1 MKRHTFLFTL
11 ILLLLASAIAPHP
24 ATADVRANRPAAP
37 AADPIVLA
45 SDAAVDFDVFAPRLF
60 WRDLICTPRPP
71 SLAAADA
78 PAAPAA
84 YYFESIRRVAALGS
98 EPRRLYDVSA
108 DAYCGEAGSG
118 SLTSNLVADAS
129 HIYFAT
135 ADALVRLPAEANPG
149 DAAEILSSGVRG
161 DADLAQVGGQVWALN
176 RSGGFAALH
185 RVTKSTGAVD
195 FALLLNEGA
204 HDLTAATAGL
214 ALGARTLVMW
224 REGGTVN
231 RYNATTGGVDVIG
244 LNVTHYTAE
253 GQVTT
258 CDISGCSATSYVF
271 MSTGT
276 QIWRFNNSNGQTVL
290 LYDTGDANTTV
301 SHLVADGQN
310 FFFFETYREP
320 CGGFVCPE
328 TTTLKRRG
336 RGAAGETDTLLIRPG
351 DISSPVRQLRHDGAY
366 LFWREAS
373 GQIVRFPKNAAA
385 LPVVNL
391 RVTGMRVVQA
401 VQDANNSVGL
411 IERKRTFVRVL
422 VRSDAVVGA
431 TTAGATTAVPNVRAT
446 LARVDDPAGQKLL
459 PINAAGP
466 RITVL
471 PTPDIT
477 AVEQAFLFEL
487 PWAWTTGQS
496 QLIATV
502 NPYRAPLEP
511 DYGDNTGQ
519 VNVSFLPSPRLSV
532 EFFRLNYTLGGTFY
546 APRLREDVLATYSW
560 LLRAYPLGGALGENF
575 RPRLW
580 DVSGGNQLGAWV
592 QNSVSDCDSGNIGG
606 QADRQLCAAFYTNGW
621 LQEIRDDERIP
632 NTTGFYYGMISDA
645 AGPFPRGL
653 AFGGTSNSVGPV
665 GNPAN
670 RPNMQWDTDTTFGD
684 WYAGHEIAHNL
695 GRGHP
700 AQGNWCGH
708 SADDPGYP
716 YAGAAIGPGNGSVE
730 GFDAGDPAF
739 GIRPT
744 LLPDNIWTDM
754 LGYCQNQWVSPYTYN
769 ALLVYM
775 TLHPSAAQ
783 ATLRQAQG
791 AQTQARQAGPWLAV
805 TGGINETA
813 GVASFSRF
821 RRMESAAN
829 LPALVPGPYAIRQ
842 RSAAGVTLAE
852 DAFSAHAEDDGD
864 ALSFNQIVTLAAGAR
879 SVQIV
884 RTSDGRVLA
893 NRALSAAAP
902 VVTDVALAGAP
913 DPVAGVVTLTWSASD
928 ADSDP
933 LTFSVLYSRDGG
945 ATFQPVQMGV
955 TGASTAIDTAP
966 LGGSADARFRVVAHD
981 GFHTGEADSPAFV
994 MAAKAPEVIIQSP
1007 ADGTRIQYGQLIN
1020 FSGAAFDAQ
1029 DRFVADGGLVWQD
1042 AFANVIGTG
1051 ALVSADVLRVG
1062 VNVITL
1068 TATNSAGESASASVT
1083 ITVGDDLAPAGPML
1097 AVSPGAL
1104 GWHVAAGSTAAQS
1117 GALSISNA
1125 GGGDLN
1131 WTAESDQ
1138 PWLTLGAA
1146 AGTIAE
1152 GANAV
1157 TLGVQA
1163 NPSGLPDGD
1172 TALAHVTI
1180 HAGAAGSITL
1190 PVSLSKGFIW
1200 APPPV
1205 VTPPGGQRV
1214 FLPLVER

>member
-1 MKRHTFLFTL
+1 MKTRLTRLLALFLF
-11 ILLLLASAIAPHP
+11 LLATAIVPAP
-24 ATADVRANRPAAP
+24 VRAADAKAGQPAAPTAP
-37 AADPIVLA
+37 AADPVVLA
-45 SDAAVDFDVFAPRLF
+45 SGAAVDFAVYAPRVF

-84 YYFESIRRVAALGS
+84 YYFESIRRVATLGS
-98 EPRRLYDVSA
+98 EPRRLYDVPA
-108 DAYCGEAGSG
+108 DAYCGEAGGG

-129 HIYFAT
+129 HVYFT
-135 ADALVRLPAEANPG
+135 TGDALVRLPVEANPG
-149 DAAEILSSGVRG
+149 DAPEVLSTAVRG
-161 DADLAQVGGQVWALN
+161 DTDLAQVGGQVWALN

-185 RVTKSTGAVD
+185 RVTTATGAVD
-195 FALLLNEGA
+195 FALLLNGGA

-258 CDISGCSATSYVF
+258 CDISGCRATSYVF

-276 QIWRFNNSNGQTVL
+276 QIWRFDNGSGQTVL

-301 SHLVADGQN
+301 SHLVADGSN
-310 FFFFETYREP
+310 LFFFETYRQP

-336 RGAAGETDTLLIRPG
+336 RGTAGGADTLLVRPG
-351 DISSPVRQLRHDGAY
+351 DISSPVRQLRQDGPY

-391 RVTGMRVVQA
+391 RVTGMRVVQS
-401 VQDANNSVGL
+401 VQDAANSVAL
-411 IERKRTFVRVL
+411 VERKRTFVRVL
-422 VRSDAVVGA
+422 VRSDGP
-431 TTAGATTAVPNVRAT
+431 AVPNVRAT
-446 LARVDDPAGQKLL
+446 LARVDDPAGQVLL

-471 PTPDIT
+471 PNPDIT

-496 QLIATV
+496 QLVATV

-575 RPRLW
+575 RPRVW
-580 DVSGGNQLGAWV
+580 DVNGGDQLGAWV
-592 QNSVSDCDSGNIGG
+592 QNSVSDCDPDEIGG
-606 QADRQLCAAFYTNGW
+606 QTDRQLCAAFYTNGW

-632 NTTGFYYGMISDA
+632 NTTGFYYGMISKA

-653 AFGGTSNSVGPV
+653 AIGGTSNSVGPV
-665 GNPAN
+665 GVPGGGTA
-670 RPNMQWDTDTTFGD
+670 WDTDTTDGD

-700 AQGNWCGH
+700 AQGNTCGH
-708 SADDPGYP
+708 SADDPAYP

-744 LLPDNIWTDM
+744 LLPDNTWTDIM
-754 LGYCQNQWVSPYTYN
+754 GYCANQWVSPYTYN
-769 ALLVYM
+769 GLLVYM
-775 TLHPSAAQ
+775 TLHPSAAS
-783 ATLRQAQG
+783 AG
-791 AQTQARQAGPWLAV
+791 AAAIQARQAGPWLAA
-805 TGGINETA
+805 TGGINEAA

-829 LPALVPGPYAIRQ
+829 RPALVPGPYAIRQ
-842 RSAAGVTLAE
+842 LGAGGAALASNAFTPAAGA
-852 DAFSAHAEDDGD
+852 DAD
-864 ALSFNQIVTLAAGAR
+864 ALGFNQIVALAAGAR
-879 SVQIV
+879 TVQIV
-884 RTSDGRVLA
+884 RLSDNRVLA
-893 NRALSAAAP
+893 SRTLSAAAP
-902 VVTDVALAGAP
+902 AVSDVALAGAP
-913 DPVAGVVTLTWSASD
+913 DPVAGEVTLTWTASD
-928 ADSDP
+928 GDGDA
-933 LTFSVLYSRDGG
+933 LTFSVFYSRDGG
-945 ATFQPVQMGV
+945 ATYQPVQMGV
-955 TGASTAIDTAP
+955 AGASTTIDTAS
-966 LGGSADARFRVVAHD
+966 LGGSADARFRVVADD
-981 GFHTGEADSPAFV
+981 GFHTAAADSPAFV
-994 MAAKAPEVIIQSP
+994 MAAKAPEVFIQSP
-1007 ADGTRIQYGQLIN
+1007 ADGTHIQYGQLIN
-1020 FSGAAFDAQ
+1020 FSGAAFDSQ
-1029 DRFVADGGLVWQD
+1029 DTFVADSGLVWQD
-1042 AFANVIGTG
+1042 ASGAVIGTG
-1051 ALVSADVLRVG
+1051 ALVSSDALRVG

-1083 ITVGDDLAPAGPML
+1083 ITVGDDLAPAGPLL
-1097 AVSPGAL
+1097 AVGPASL
-1104 GWHVAAGSTAAQS
+1104 GWHVAAGSTAVRS
-1117 GALSISNA
+1117 GVLSISNA
-1125 GGGDLN
+1125 GGGDLS

-1138 PWLTLGAA
+1138 PWLVLGAA
-1146 AGTIAE
+1146 SGTIAE

-1157 TLGVQA
+1157 TLSLQA
-1163 NPSGLPDGD
+1163 DPSGLADDD
-1172 TALAHVTI
+1172 TAVAHVTI
-1180 HAGAAGSITL
+1180 AAGAAGSVTL
-1190 PVSLSKGFIW
+1190 PVSLSKGFTW

-1205 VTPPGGQRV
+1205 VTPPGSNRG
-1214 FLPLVER
+1214 FLPLVVR

>member
-1 MKRHTFLFTL
+1 MKTL
-11 ILLLLASAIAPHP
+11 PTRMLALLLLCVALVSAIAP
-24 ATADVRANRPAAP
+24 VRAADANANQPAAP
-37 AADPIVLA
+37 AADPVVLA
-45 SDAAVDFDVFAPRLF
+45 SGNAVDFDVFAPRIF

-71 SLAAADA
+71 SLVAVDA
-78 PAAPAA
+78 PDTTARPSA
-84 YYFESIRRVAALGS
+84 YYFESIRRVATLGS
-98 EPRRLYDVSA
+98 EPRRLYDVPA
-108 DAYCGEAGSG
+108 DAFCGEAGGG
-118 SLTSNLVADAS
+118 SLTSNLVPDAS

-135 ADALVRLPAEANPG
+135 GDALVRLSTEANPG
-149 DAAEILSSGVRG
+149 DGAEVLSTAVRG
-161 DADLAQVGGQVWALN
+161 DADLTQVGGQVWALN

-185 RVTKSTGAVD
+185 RVTKATGAVD
-195 FALLLNEGA
+195 FALLLNGSA
-204 HDLTAATAGL
+204 RDLTAATAGL

-258 CDISGCSATSYVF
+258 CDASGCSATSYVF

-290 LYDTGDANTTV
+290 LYDTGDANITI

-310 FFFFETYREP
+310 LFFFETYREP
-320 CGGFVCPE
+320 CGGFVCTE
-328 TTTLKRRG
+328 TTTLKRRS
-336 RGAAGETDTLLIRPG
+336 RGIEGGADTLLIRPG
-351 DISSPVRQLRHDGAY
+351 DISSPVRQLRHDGPY

-391 RVTGMRVVQA
+391 RVTGMRVVQS
-401 VQDANNSVGL
+401 VQNSANTVGL

-422 VRSDAVVGA
+422 VRSDGP
-431 TTAGATTAVPNVRAT
+431 AVPNVRAT
-446 LARVDDPAGQKLL
+446 LTRDHDPSGQKLL

-471 PTPDIT
+471 PNPDIT

-496 QLIATV
+496 QLVATI
-502 NPYRAPLEP
+502 NPYRTPLEP
-511 DYGDNTGQ
+511 DYSDNTDQ

-532 EFFRLNYTLGGTFY
+532 EFFRLAYELGGTIY

-580 DVSGGNQLGAWV
+580 DISGGKQLGAWV
-592 QNSVSDCDSGNIGG
+592 QNSVYDCDPSNIGG
-606 QADRQLCAAFYTNGW
+606 QTDRQLCAAYYTNGW
-621 LQEIRDDERIP
+621 LQQIRDDERIP

-665 GNPAN
+665 GAPGPN
-670 RPNMQWDTDTTFGD
+670 RNGWDTDTTYGD
-684 WYAGHEIAHNL
+684 WYAGHEIAHTL

-708 SADDPGYP
+708 SADDPAYP
-716 YAGAAIGPGNGSVE
+716 YARARIGPGTGTVE

-744 LLPDNIWTDM
+744 LLPDNTWTDM
-754 LGYCQNQWVSPYTYN
+754 MGYCSNQWVSPYTYN
-769 ALLVYM
+769 GLWAYM
-775 TLHPSAAQ
+775 GLHPAA
-783 ATLRQAQG
+783 T
-791 AQTQARQAGPWLAV
+791 QTAQARQAGPWLAV
-805 TGGINETA
+805 TGSINETL
-813 GVASFSRF
+813 GIASFSRF
-821 RRMESAAN
+821 RNMDSAAN
-829 LPALVPGPYAIRQ
+829 RPALIPGGYLLRQ
-842 RSAAGVTLAE
+842 RSVAGVTLAE
-852 DAFSAHAEDDGD
+852 DAFSTHTEEDGD
-864 ALSFNQIVTLAAGAR
+864 ALSFNQIVALAAGAR
-879 SVQIV
+879 TVQIV

-913 DPVAGVVTLTWSASD
+913 DPVTGVVTLTWAASD
-928 ADSDP
+928 PDSDA
-933 LTFSVLYSRDGG
+933 LTFSILYSRDGG
-945 ATFQPVQMGV
+945 ATYQPVQMGV
-955 TGASTAIDTAP
+955 TGASTAIDTTS
-966 LGGSADARFRVVAHD
+966 LGGSADARFRVVAED
-981 GFHTGEADSPAFV
+981 GFHTAAANSPAFV
-994 MAAKAPEVIIQSP
+994 MAAKAPEVVIQSP

-1029 DRFVADGGLVWQD
+1029 DTFVADGGLVWQD
-1042 AFANVIGTG
+1042 AFGAVIGSG
-1051 ALVSADVLRVG
+1051 ALISSDALRVG
-1062 VNVITL
+1062 INVITL
-1068 TATNSAGESASASVT
+1068 MATNSAGESASASVT
-1083 ITVGDDLAPAGPML
+1083 ITVGDDLTPAGPML
-1097 AVSPGAL
+1097 AVSPAAL

-1117 GALSISNA
+1117 GSLSISNE
-1125 GGGDLN
+1125 GGGDLS
-1131 WTAESDQ
+1131 WTVESDQ
-1138 PWLTLGAA
+1138 PWLTIGAA
-1146 AGTIAE
+1146 SGTIVE

-1157 TLGVQA
+1157 TLSPQA
-1163 NPSGLPDGD
+1163 DPSGLPNAG

-1180 HAGAAGSITL
+1180 NAGTAGSVTL
-1190 PVSLSKGFIW
+1190 PVSLSKGFVW

-1214 FLPLVER
+1214 LLPLVVR